1 MKRAIYFTLSTLL
14 LCILI
19 PSTAW
24 MDEGMWLLDS
34 VEKLPLSKMKAHG
47 LKLTAKQIF
56 NPKGTSLTDA
66 IVLLPG
72 GTGGFISNEGLII
85 TNHHIAFAG
94 IQSLSS
100 VHDDYLKNGFLART
114 KDAELSTSYTAEIVT
129 GISDITSEVLSATS
143 DTTSNEERAKVIQ
156 AKMRSIEG
164 AAKGSSLHTFR
175 ASELYNGVK
184 YYLFEFETLRDVR
197 LVYAP
202 PGSIG
207 NYGGEVDNWTWPRH
221 TGDFALMRAYVG
233 PDGKPAK
240 FARENVPYTPRTFL
254 PISSKGAVEGAFAMI
269 MGFPGRTF
277 RYREYPAVKLAHDE
291 SLPAT
296 IALFKKRV
304 DVVDAI
310 GKHDRGVEIQY
321 ASKIR
326 RIANAY
332 KNYLGTLEG
341 MRRANFLSK
350 KGKEFDDF
358 AAWID
363 KSEERKKKYGDLL
376 EEMKKATANLQSI
389 NRRNILYTNITGA
402 AELLNVSNRFITFAT
417 NLPKDSSGQVLLP
430 TDKERGPVREYL
442 GTFFKDF
449 DIRVDKEMM
458 VQMLLAHNELPE
470 DQRMATLKEIVG
482 DETGTDAERT
492 IRDFVEDL
500 YNDTELKTKESC
512 EELLM
517 KEPDDILDDPFVKL
531 MSKLGD
537 EQLPITAQVNEYNST
552 IGRLRGRYVQAFLI
566 WKSQPVTY
574 PDANRSLRM
583 TYGLVEPLAPRDA
596 VSYSF
601 VTTLGGIM
609 EKETGEEPF
618 IVPQKLKDLWTK
630 RDFGSYAD
638 PSSGDVPVAFIA
650 NLDITGGNSG
660 SPVINGKGELIGCS
674 FDGNWEAVVGDY
686 YFQHKYNRAINVDS
700 RYILFILDKF
710 EGADNILK
718 ELVIR

>member
-1 MKRAIYFTLSTLL
+1 MKRGITFAFTIVTLCL
-14 LCILI
+14 LF
-19 PSTAW
+19 PSAAW

-56 NPKGTSLTDA
+56 NPEGTSLTDA

-72 GTGGFISNEGLII
+72 GTGGFISKEGLIV

-114 KDAELSTSYTAEIVT
+114 KDAELSTSYTAEIVR
-129 GISDITSEVLSATS
+129 GIRDITSEVLGVAS
-143 DTTSNEERAKVIQ
+143 DTMSNEERAKVIQ
-156 AKMRSIEG
+156 AKMRSMEA

-233 PDGKPAK
+233 PDGKAAK
-240 FARENVPYTPRTFL
+240 YAKENIPYAPRVFL
-254 PISSKGAVEGAFAMI
+254 PISSRGAVEGTFAMI

-296 IALFKKRV
+296 IALFKKRI
-304 DVVDAI
+304 DAVDAI
-310 GKHDRGVEIQY
+310 GKHDRAVEIQY

-326 RIANAY
+326 RVANAY
-332 KNYLGTLEG
+332 KNYIGTLEG
-341 MRRANFLSK
+341 MRRAGFLEI
-350 KGKEFDDF
+350 KENEF
-358 AAWID
+358 AEIGAWIE
-363 KSEERKKKYGDLL
+363 KSAERRKNYGGLL
-376 EEMKKATANLQSI
+376 DEMKDATDTLQLI
-389 NRRNILYTNITGA
+389 NRRNIFYTNLTGG
-402 AELLNVSNRFITFAT
+402 AELLNVANRFITFAS
-417 NLPKDSSGQVLLP
+417 NLPKDSTGRALEP
-430 TDKERGPVREYL
+430 TDKEREPVKEYL
-442 GTFFKDF
+442 ATFFKDF

-458 VQMLLAHNELPE
+458 VQMMLAHNDLPE
-470 DQRMATLKEIVG
+470 DQRMETLKDIIG
-482 DETGTDAERT
+482 GETGVETERH
-492 IRDFVEDL
+492 IREYVEDL
-500 YNDTELKTKESC
+500 YDDTQLKTKESC
-512 EELLM
+512 QELLM
-517 KEPDDILDDPFVKL
+517 GQTADILDDPLVKL
-531 MSKLGD
+531 MSQLGD
-537 EQLPITAQVNEYNST
+537 EQLPVTAQVNEYNTT
-552 IGRLRGRYVQAFLI
+552 IGRLRGRYVEAFLA
-566 WKSQPVTY
+566 WKNLPVTY

-596 VSYSF
+596 VSYSSM
-601 VTTLGGIM
+601 TTLGGIM

-618 IVPQKLKDLWTK
+618 VVPQKLKDLWK
-630 RDFGSYAD
+630 KKDFGSYAD
-638 PSSGDVPVAFIA
+638 PATGDVPVAFIA

-710 EGADNILK
+710 EGAENILK
-718 ELVIR
+718 ELVIH